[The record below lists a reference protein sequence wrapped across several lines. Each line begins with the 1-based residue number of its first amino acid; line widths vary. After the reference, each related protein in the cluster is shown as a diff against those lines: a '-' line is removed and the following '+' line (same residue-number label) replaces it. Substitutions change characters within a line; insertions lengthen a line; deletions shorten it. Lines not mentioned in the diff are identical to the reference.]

1 MQLEKRT
8 KWFTNPYRRGLVAQ
22 DRRHCLGV
30 DPLDHRVRRG
40 GQEAVH
46 LMLSRHWPR
55 LGAAITV
62 ERHPH
67 AREREQRTLVGERQ
81 PDHVLFLRLRV
92 WLRRVLGEAVGR
104 DKAAVLSAEPRP
116 PVW

>member
-46 LMLSRHWPR
+46 LMRPRHGLR

-67 AREREQRTLVGERQ
+67 AREQRTLVGERE
-81 PDHVLFLRLRV
+81 PHHVLFLGLRV
-92 WLRRVLGEAVGR
+92 RLRRVLGEAVGR
-104 DKAAVLSAEPRP
+104 DQASVLRLQPAA
-116 PVW
+116 PVR